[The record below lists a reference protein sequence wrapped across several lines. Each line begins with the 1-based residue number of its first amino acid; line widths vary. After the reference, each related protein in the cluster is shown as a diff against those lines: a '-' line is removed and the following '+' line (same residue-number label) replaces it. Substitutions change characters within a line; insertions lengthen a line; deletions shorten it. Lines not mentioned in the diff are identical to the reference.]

1 MLERTLHSSTTRAP
15 LQLGTLTERV
25 INPACCQPRTRGMD
39 SKSVEARPV
48 RSVSLRVCAFR
59 RCCPHY
65 LLEKLMLDCRAPLA
79 PQATARKQCLL
90 KASHAHGSPMG
101 PCSGNFYTLY
111 SHESEQCIE
120 AIKPWALAHKSPSH
134 SLVYLH
140 VCVCVQRHARTWLF
154 KKLCLESRPGIVQ
167 MDSSTLSPEEA
178 QLCGS
183 LQGRPLRVHQRISLK
198 EAQTTLCGIRQ
209 SEGRDSGSTG
219 QRCNDMQR
227 MEAMH
232 AMPCKTADSAPAIP
246 QWSCTGERPKTKLDQ
261 NPHTKY
267 QSLAAYL
274 ASRGSRSAVR
284 RLVPASDEDP

>member
-183 LQGRPLRVHQRISLK
+183 LQGRPLSACTSGSPSKRRRQLSVASDNRRDGILDPLGKDAMICNAWRPCTLCRARLQILPQPFRNGPVPAKGQRPSWIRTHTRSTNHWQRI
-198 EAQTTLCGIRQ
+198 
-209 SEGRDSGSTG
+209 
-219 QRCNDMQR
+219 
-227 MEAMH
+227 
-232 AMPCKTADSAPAIP
+232 
-246 QWSCTGERPKTKLDQ
+246 
-261 NPHTKY
+261 
-267 QSLAAYL
+267 
-274 ASRGSRSAVR
+274 
-284 RLVPASDEDP
+284 